1 MLPELDRSDRP
12 PRILGIFAHPDDEVF
27 CGGGLFAWARE
38 RGAAVRIVS
47 LTRGEAG
54 QIRDPTVARRHT
66 LGEVRERELVRA
78 AAALGII
85 DVEAYDRGDGTLSGQ
100 PDTELVAIAQREIE
114 AFEPDLIVS
123 FGPDGGYG
131 HPDHI
136 RISEVAT
143 TAGRVADVPVYHAAF
158 PRQAQLLIDL
168 LAEWLVGLDER
179 FRGTPEFA
187 SGLMLFADGSSMLG
201 MASDHMETVF
211 YPPGVFIVEQG
222 EPSHKLYLVLS
233 GRASVLRDGDD
244 GALDPIASIEAG
256 AFFGETG
263 VANHTTRNAHVVADT
278 GVTCFVLA
286 PAKPSLSAGRGTTS
300 DTDAMREPD
309 QAEDGQA
316 DYRLDVTKF
325 AQAKLAALA
334 CHASQYA
341 LSVDLFPE
349 EVIKTLFGTEH
360 FNRAH

>member
-1 MLPELDRSDRP
+1 MLPELNRSDRV

-54 QIRDPTVARRHT
+54 QIRDATVARRDT
-66 LGEVRERELVRA
+66 LGEVRTRELVRA
-78 AAALGII
+78 AAALGVF
-85 DVEAYDRGDGTLSGQ
+85 DAVAYDRGDGTLSAQ
-100 PDTELVAIAQREIE
+100 PDTDLVAIAQGEIE
-114 AFEPDLIVS
+114 AFEPDAIIS

-143 TAGRVADVPVYHAAF
+143 QAGRMAEVPVYHAAF
-158 PRQAQLLIDL
+158 PRQAQQLTNLLS
-168 LAEWLVGLDER
+168 EWLVGLDQR
-179 FRGTPEFA
+179 FRGTPKFA
-187 SGLMLFADGSSMLG
+187 NALMLFADGSSMLG

-244 GALDPIASIEAG
+244 GALDHIATIEAG
-256 AFFGETG
+256 AFFGESG
-263 VANHTTRNAHVVADT
+263 VANHTTRNAHVVAQT

-286 PAKPSLSAGRGTTS
+286 PAEPSLSAGRGTTS
-300 DTDAMREPD
+300 ETDALKD
-309 QAEDGQA
+309 QDPVEDGRA
-316 DYRLDVTKF
+316 EHRLDVSKF

-349 EVIKTLFGTEH
+349 HVVEALFGTEH
-360 FNRAH
+360 FNRAR